1 VPGVFGVEADPD
13 PDPAPPVAAAATA
26 AIAAECACPT
36 DILFGGALETE
47 AEIVRARYCGRAA
60 FFGTGVL
67 LPDEEPA
74 AASGEDELLLK
85 LGAAEEEVL
94 ATEPAVEAERR
105 EIAEA
110 FLGMPPIPPA
120 APPGRLGVDV
130 AFEGEAEIVD
140 IEPDVDLDLVE
151 GWRRLGLL
159 LLDMVRL
166 RVLLVEA
173 KLSVRVLDADAVAA
187 AITELIDEAPLS
199 ERFRPGST
207 RGGIGVV
214 AGVGKPSMLWSWG
227 PSSSGTLHKLLL
239 LPVFFNCVLLVVL
252 LGAERTL
259 PMLPTLPTLPTLMM
273 LSLAPARSSTSL
285 LNGLGL
291 TATIEVTELALL
303 SPCLSASF
311 SLSLASLAAFF
322 LRPTELNCLVNGLG
336 ASSSSLSLHPRPVV
350 SPIPPRRS
358 LPSRWRT
365 RRRVVS
371 RSSLYKPD
379 LVMLDAVET
388 FEVIEAA
395 EYADA
400 SDV

>member
-13 PDPAPPVAAAATA
+13 PDPAPPIAAAATA

-67 LPDEEPA
+67 LPVEEAA

-85 LGAAEEEVL
+85 LGAAEEAVFM
-94 ATEPAVEAERR
+94 TELEEAAVRR
-105 EIAEA
+105 EMAEA
-110 FLGMPPIPPA
+110 FLGIPPIPPA
-120 APPGRLGVDV
+120 APPGRLGVGV
-130 AFEGEAEIVD
+130 AFEGAAEIVD
-140 IEPDVDLDLVE
+140 IAPDVDLDLVD

-187 AITELIDEAPLS
+187 AMTELIDEAPLS

-239 LPVFFNCVLLVVL
+239 LPVFFN
-252 LGAERTL
+252 
-259 PMLPTLPTLPTLMM
+259 
-273 LSLAPARSSTSL
+273 
-285 LNGLGL
+285 
-291 TATIEVTELALL
+291 
-303 SPCLSASF
+303 
-311 SLSLASLAAFF
+311 
-322 LRPTELNCLVNGLG
+322 
-336 ASSSSLSLHPRPVV
+336 
-350 SPIPPRRS
+350 
-358 LPSRWRT
+358 
-365 RRRVVS
+365 
-371 RSSLYKPD
+371 
-379 LVMLDAVET
+379 
-388 FEVIEAA
+388 
-395 EYADA
+395 
-400 SDV
+400 